1 MPFAACG
8 CASGRENYGSFA
20 WARCLDVICPALV
33 PLGPGAEL
41 GTPDASVPPATLRP
55 TLDVWRWAEA
65 EKALRC
71 PGVPRLETVGQS
83 DQCRPPPPTGRRL
96 ARAGDIQRNAV

>member
-83 DQCRPPPPTGRRL
+83 DQCRPTAAHGRRL
-96 ARAGDIQRNAV
+96 AVPEIMRSDY

>member
-71 PGVPRLETVGQS
+71 PGVPRHGVGQ
-83 DQCRPPPPTGRRL
+83 CRHRPTAGSGG
-96 ARAGDIQRNAV
+96 AGDNAD